1 MVSMLP
7 ALPSDS
13 ASEASRRSFSVLPE
27 VVDVP
32 NLIDIQLASFK
43 WFQEEGIKELL
54 AQISPIKDFTGN
66 RLELEFIGYEFR
78 EPRFSELEC
87 QQRDLLQPAR

>member
-7 ALPSDS
+7 ALPFSR
-13 ASEASRRSFSVLPE
+13 ASRQSFSVLSE

-43 WFQEEGIKELL
+43 WFQEEGIRELL
-54 AQISPIKDFTGN
+54 TQISPIKDFTGK
-66 RLELEFIGYEFR
+66 RLELDFIGYEFR
-78 EPRFSELEC
+78 PDRLFN
-87 QQRDLLQPAR
+87 